1 MLHSFTKCRRLKL
14 VSRDVQRRA
23 VTPVARQRMVLKD
36 AILADIRARSGAFA
50 CLPAQKIFGSG
61 SPAKRAAGDH
71 ARREPYQARAI
82 PCCVFVH
89 TAALFMRK
97 NVGV

>member
-50 CLPAQKIFGSG
+50 CLPAQKDFWVRQPRKKGSG
-61 SPAKRAAGDH
+61 
-71 ARREPYQARAI
+71 
-82 PCCVFVH
+82 
-89 TAALFMRK
+89 
-97 NVGV
+97 